1 MSIYYPPGP
10 MSGAGIDA
18 REYEAYLPDV
28 LSPLDVESPDSEG
41 IAAEIVGT
49 YLANAASDPE
59 TAHLQ
64 HHACQISIYPWAIT
78 RKAFDRL
85 TDELPQQFPW
95 FESELAYEVW
105 FSGVTFALTLKEDDP
120 CTASQ

>member
-1 MSIYYPPGP
+1 MSTYLPEGVD
-10 MSGAGIDA
+10 MRRAGYDEH
-18 REYEAYLPDV
+18 EYEAYLPEA
-28 LSPLDVESPDSEG
+28 LNPLDVESPGSEG

-95 FESELAYEVW
+95 FPHELAYEVW
-105 FSGVTFALTLKEDDP
+105 FSDVAFSLTKREDQP
-120 CTASQ
+120 

>member
-1 MSIYYPPGP
+1 MSIYYPEGVD
-10 MSGAGIDA
+10 MRRAGYDEH
-18 REYEAYLPDV
+18 EYEAYLPDV
-28 LSPLDVESPDSEG
+28 LNPLDVESPDSET

-64 HHACQISIYPWAIT
+64 HHACQISIYPWQIT

-85 TDELPQQFPW
+85 TDELPQQFPR
-95 FESELAYEVW
+95 FPHELAYEVW
-105 FSGVTFALTLKEDDP
+105 FSDVAFSLTKKEDQP
-120 CTASQ
+120 